1 MATLSTSMGG
11 PAADIHDARWEA
23 RHRGALTGLVV
34 ALAIAAVEAVA
45 GGERWVDLPI
55 GLVGTIPATV
65 IGWCLGPSAVA
76 EGLRTAVPVVP
87 AMAIGVILVADA
99 IVVVALFADPFRT
112 GAADPAALVA
122 APLLYL
128 WGLVLVGGPM
138 LVITLPAAVVWLVL
152 VRTWR

>member
-1 MATLSTSMGG
+1 
-11 PAADIHDARWEA
+11 
-23 RHRGALTGLVV
+23 
-34 ALAIAAVEAVA
+34 
-45 GGERWVDLPI
+45 
-55 GLVGTIPATV
+55 
-65 IGWCLGPSAVA
+65 
-76 EGLRTAVPVVP
+76 
-87 AMAIGVILVADA
+87 MAIGVILVADA
-99 IVVVALFADPFRT
+99 IVVVALFAEPFRT